1 MAEAAKLAVVFPGQG
16 SQRPGMARDFFDA
29 HAAARAVFEEAS
41 EALELDLRP
50 ICFEQDPRLDLT
62 EFTQPAILT
71 AEIAMLR
78 SLGLSAEYFAG
89 HSLGEYTAL
98 CAAGV
103 LSLADAVRL
112 VRKRGALMQAA
123 VPQGKGAM
131 SALMARGIAE
141 RALASELADL
151 GVDVANLNSAD
162 QVVISGPAAGIEAA
176 EQRLTQAGGVE
187 IVRLNVSAPFH
198 SRMMAV
204 IEPEFRAELEAT
216 APRIAPENAA
226 SVCSNLRGGFHAPN
240 TDAVIDALTGQISGT
255 VDWIG
260 NMRALSA
267 VSGRIIELGPGRPL
281 KRFFGTLGV
290 EIVSITS
297 LKTAE
302 RGLAR

>member
-1 MAEAAKLAVVFPGQG
+1 MAEAATIALVFPGQG
-16 SQRPGMARDFFDA
+16 SQRAGMARDFFEA
-29 HAAARAVFEEAS
+29 HAPARAAFEEAS
-41 EALELDLRP
+41 DALALDLRA

-62 EFTQPAILT
+62 EYTQPAILT

-78 SLGLSAEYFAG
+78 ALQLSAAYFAG

-103 LSLADAVRL
+103 LPLADAVRL
-112 VRKRGALMQAA
+112 VRKRGALMQVA
-123 VPQGKGAM
+123 VPQGQGAM
-131 SALMARGIAE
+131 SALLAAGIAE
-141 RALASELADL
+141 RPLGAELADL
-151 GVDVANLNSAD
+151 GVDVANRNSAD
-162 QVVISGPAAGIEAA
+162 QVVISGPIAGIEAA
-176 EQRLTQAGGVE
+176 ERRLSEAGGVE

-204 IEPEFRAELEAT
+204 IEPEFRAELEA
-216 APRIAPENAA
+216 AASRMAPEKAA
-226 SVCSNLRGGFHAPN
+226 VVCSNLRGGFHAPN
-240 TDAVIDALTGQISGT
+240 TAAVIDALTGQISGT

-260 NMRALSA
+260 NMRALSGT
-267 VSGRIIELGPGRPL
+267 SCRIIELGPGRPL
-281 KRFFGTLGV
+281 KRFFATLGV